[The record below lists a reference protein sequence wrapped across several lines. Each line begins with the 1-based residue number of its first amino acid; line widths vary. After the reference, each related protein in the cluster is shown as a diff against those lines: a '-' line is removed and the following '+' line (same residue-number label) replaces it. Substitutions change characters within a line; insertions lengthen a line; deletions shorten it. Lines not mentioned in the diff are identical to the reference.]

1 MTGTHSPRISTVS
14 VFRDI
19 ERRIGGLVEGLFG
32 RTFRSSVQPVEL
44 ARKLAKEMDDHR
56 TISIHR
62 VYVPNTYTVY
72 LNPADREQFAAY
84 ETQMCSELAEYLVE
98 HARREGYSTA
108 TRPVVTLESEP
119 DLTVGMFGI
128 AVGADDGAAD
138 AQPPPPP
145 AAEAAVADIPPA
157 PPLPTVAVP
166 SPPPASPP
174 SIPVDLPAHGATM
187 VYSDPDPEPEPVP
200 EPAPEQPKVRERAL
214 LLWDGRDMTLDRSV
228 TVIGRS
234 STCDIVVDDPN
245 VSRRHAEIRR
255 IGEGYSL
262 VDLSSTNG
270 TEVNGQRVGETSLMN
285 GDVIGVGT
293 TRLTFERRLG

>member
-1 MTGTHSPRISTVS
+1 VS

-62 VYVPNTYTVY
+62 VYVPNSYTVY

-84 ETQMCSELAEYLVE
+84 ESQMCNELAEYLVE

-108 TRPVVTLESEP
+108 TRPSVTLESEP

-128 AVGADDGAAD
+128 AVGAEDGSEEERPGPSATVAV
-138 AQPPPPP
+138 PEVPP
-145 AAEAAVADIPPA
+145 APA
-157 PPLPTVAVP
+157 PPLDVP
-166 SPPPASPP
+166 PVMPPIPDPP
-174 SIPVDLPAHGATM
+174 MTGATM
-187 VYSDPDPEPEPVP
+187 VYAPEPEPEPDPEPTPP
-200 EPAPEQPKVRERAL
+200 PQRERAV
-214 LLWDGRDMTLDRSV
+214 LLWDGRDLSLDQGV
-228 TVIGRS
+228 IVIGRS
-234 STCDIVVDDPN
+234 SGCDVVVDDPN

-255 IGEGYSL
+255 LGEGYSL
-262 VDLSSTNG
+262 VDLGSTNG

>member
-1 MTGTHSPRISTVS
+1 

-62 VYVPNTYTVY
+62 VYVPNVYTVY

-84 ETQMCSELAEYLVE
+84 ESQMCSELAEYLIE

-128 AVGADDGAAD
+128 AVGGDEAAGDDHGGSPETVAAPQVPPVAPPD
-138 AQPPPPP
+138 LPPVPEPPMPVPPP
-145 AAEAAVADIPPA
+145 VL
-157 PPLPTVAVP
+157 PPLPDDVP
-166 SPPPASPP
+166 AGS
-174 SIPVDLPAHGATM
+174 TM
-187 VYSDPDPEPEPVP
+187 VYAAEPEPEPEP
-200 EPAPEQPKVRERAL
+200 EPPRTREHAV
-214 LLWDGRDMTLDRSV
+214 LLWDGRDLTLERGV

-234 STCDIVVDDPN
+234 SGSDIVLDDPN

-255 IGEGYSL
+255 VGDGYSL
-262 VDLSSTNG
+262 VDLGSTNG

>member
-1 MTGTHSPRISTVS
+1 M
-14 VFRDI
+14 
-19 ERRIGGLVEGLFG
+19 
-32 RTFRSSVQPVEL
+32 QPVEL

-62 VYVPNTYTVY
+62 VYVPNVYTVY

-84 ETQMCSELAEYLVE
+84 ESQMCNELAEYLIE

-128 AVGADDGAAD
+128 AVSGDESAGDEHPGPSATVAAPQVPE
-138 AQPPPPP
+138 ASPVLPPP
-145 AAEAAVADIPPA
+145 APA
-157 PPLPTVAVP
+157 PPVPTPPVVPPVLPPLPDDVP
-166 SPPPASPP
+166 AGS
-174 SIPVDLPAHGATM
+174 TM
-187 VYSDPDPEPEPVP
+187 VYAPDPEPEPEPEP
-200 EPAPEQPKVRERAL
+200 EPAPPRTREHAV
-214 LLWDGRDMTLDRSV
+214 LLWDGRDVTLGQGV

-234 STCDIVVDDPN
+234 SGCDIVLDDPN
-245 VSRRHAEIRR
+245 VSRRHAEVRR
-255 IGEGYSL
+255 LGEGYSL
-262 VDLSSTNG
+262 IDLGSTNG

>member
-1 MTGTHSPRISTVS
+1 MS

-84 ETQMCSELAEYLVE
+84 ESQMCNELAEYLVE

-108 TRPVVTLESEP
+108 TRPVVSLESEP

-128 AVGADDGAAD
+128 AVGAEDGDADERPASSATVAAPGV
-138 AQPPPPP
+138 PPPPP
-145 AAEAAVADIPPA
+145 IPPA
-157 PPLPTVAVP
+157 PAAPLDVP
-166 SPPPASPP
+166 PVMPP
-174 SIPVDLPAHGATM
+174 IPDAPLTGATM
-187 VYSDPDPEPEPVP
+187 VYAPEPTPEPEP
-200 EPAPEQPKVRERAL
+200 EPTPPPPRREQAV
-214 LLWDGRDMTLDRSV
+214 LLWEGRDVSLDQGV

-234 STCDIVVDDPN
+234 SGCDIVVDDPN
-245 VSRRHAEIRR
+245 VSRRHAEVRR
-255 IGEGYSL
+255 MGEGYSL
-262 VDLSSTNG
+262 VDLGSTNG

>member
-1 MTGTHSPRISTVS
+1 VS

-62 VYVPNTYTVY
+62 VYVPNTYTIY

-84 ETQMCSELAEYLVE
+84 ESQMCNELAEYLVE

-128 AVGADDGAAD
+128 AVGAED
-138 AQPPPPP
+138 AGGEERPGPP
-145 AAEAAVADIPPA
+145 A
-157 PPLPTVAVP
+157 TVAVP
-166 SPPPASPP
+166 EVPLEPPAAPVPP
-174 SIPVDLPAHGATM
+174 VVPPVMPPIPDPPLTSATM
-187 VYSDPDPEPEPVP
+187 VYAPEPEPEP
-200 EPAPEQPKVRERAL
+200 EPEPTPPPQRERAVV
-214 LLWDGRDMTLDRSV
+214 LWDGRDLSLDQGV

-234 STCDIVVDDPN
+234 SGCDIVVDDPN

-255 IGEGYSL
+255 LGEGYSL
-262 VDLSSTNG
+262 VDLGSTNG

>member
-1 MTGTHSPRISTVS
+1 VS

-62 VYVPNTYTVY
+62 VYVPNLYTVY

-84 ETQMCSELAEYLVE
+84 ESQMCNELAEYLVE

-108 TRPVVTLESEP
+108 TRPVVALESEP

-128 AVGADDGAAD
+128 AVGGDDGGSGGEERPGPSATV
-138 AQPPPPP
+138 
-145 AAEAAVADIPPA
+145 AVPEVPPA
-157 PPLPTVAVP
+157 PPLPEPAAPVP
-166 SPPPASPP
+166 EPAAPVLPPIPAE
-174 SIPVDLPAHGATM
+174 PAAGATM
-187 VYSDPDPEPEPVP
+187 VYAAQPDPDPEPEP
-200 EPAPEQPKVRERAL
+200 EPRPREHAVL
-214 LLWDGRDMTLDRSV
+214 IWDGRDVPLDRDV
-228 TVIGRS
+228 VVIGRS
-234 STCDIVVDDPN
+234 SGCDIVLDDPN
-245 VSRRHAEIRR
+245 VSRRHAEVRR
-255 IGEGYSL
+255 LGEGFSL
-262 VDLSSTNG
+262 VDLGSTNG
-270 TEVNGQRVGETSLMN
+270 TEVNDQRVGETSLMN

>member
-1 MTGTHSPRISTVS
+1 VS

-72 LNPADREQFAAY
+72 LNPTDREQFAAY
-84 ETQMCSELAEYLVE
+84 ETQMCNELAEYLVE

-128 AVGADDGAAD
+128 AVGADDGAD
-138 AQPPPPP
+138 EGP
-145 AAEAAVADIPPA
+145 AGPSA
-157 PPLPTVAVP
+157 TVAVP
-166 SPPPASPP
+166 EVPPAPVPP
-174 SIPVDLPAHGATM
+174 VPVMPPIPDDAPLGATM
-187 VYSDPDPEPEPVP
+187 VYAAEPEPEP
-200 EPAPEQPKVRERAL
+200 EPPPKARERAVVIR
-214 LLWDGRDMTLDRSV
+214 DGRDVSLDRGV

-234 STCDIVVDDPN
+234 SGCDIVLDDPN

-262 VDLSSTNG
+262 VDLGSTNG

>member
-1 MTGTHSPRISTVS
+1 M
-14 VFRDI
+14 
-19 ERRIGGLVEGLFG
+19 
-32 RTFRSSVQPVEL
+32 QPVEL

-84 ETQMCSELAEYLVE
+84 ESQMCNELAEYLIE

-128 AVGADDGAAD
+128 AVGADDGAGE
-138 AQPPPPP
+138 QPGPS
-145 AAEAAVADIPPA
+145 ATVAVPDVPPA
-157 PPLPTVAVP
+157 PPPPLDVP
-166 SPPPASPP
+166 PVMPP
-174 SIPVDLPAHGATM
+174 IPDAPLTGATM
-187 VYSDPDPEPEPVP
+187 VYAPEPEPEP
-200 EPAPEQPKVRERAL
+200 EPEPSPTPPPRERAV
-214 LLWDGRDMTLDRSV
+214 LLWDGRDLSLDQGV

-234 STCDIVVDDPN
+234 SGCDVVVDDPN

-255 IGEGYSL
+255 LGEGFSL
-262 VDLSSTNG
+262 VDLGSTNG

>member
-1 MTGTHSPRISTVS
+1 MS

-62 VYVPNTYTVY
+62 VYVPNAYTVY

-84 ETQMCSELAEYLVE
+84 ETEMCNELAEYLVE

-108 TRPVVTLESEP
+108 TRPLVTLESEP

-128 AVGADDGAAD
+128 AVGADDGAAE
-138 AQPPPPP
+138 PPPP
-145 AAEAAVADIPPA
+145 AATVQAHVPEDPPVPVA
-157 PPLPTVAVP
+157 PPP
-166 SPPPASPP
+166 
-174 SIPVDLPAHGATM
+174 IPVTPPLHDVPVPAGATM
-187 VYSDPDPEPEPVP
+187 VYAPNPEPEP
-200 EPAPEQPKVRERAL
+200 EPPSRPRERAV
-214 LLWDGRDMTLDRSV
+214 LLWDGHELQLDQGV
-228 TVIGRS
+228 VVLGRS
-234 STCDIVVDDPN
+234 SGCDVVVDDPN

-255 IGEGYSL
+255 LGEGYSL
-262 VDLSSTNG
+262 VDLGSTNG

>member
-1 MTGTHSPRISTVS
+1 VS

-62 VYVPNTYTVY
+62 VYVPNAYTVY

-84 ETQMCSELAEYLVE
+84 ESQMCNELAEYLVE
-98 HARREGYSTA
+98 HARREGYSTS
-108 TRPVVTLESEP
+108 TRPVVSLESEP

-128 AVGADDGAAD
+128 AVGADDGGSGEEKRSGPSPAVAVPD
-138 AQPPPPP
+138 VPLDPP
-145 AAEAAVADIPPA
+145 APA
-157 PPLPTVAVP
+157 PPLEVP
-166 SPPPASPP
+166 PVMPP
-174 SIPVDLPAHGATM
+174 IPDAPLAGATM
-187 VYSDPDPEPEPVP
+187 VYAPEPEPEP
-200 EPAPEQPKVRERAL
+200 EPEPTPPPRRELAV
-214 LLWDGRDMTLDRSV
+214 LLWDGRDLTLDQGV

-234 STCDIVVDDPN
+234 SGCDIVVDDPN
-245 VSRRHAEIRR
+245 VSRRHAEVRR
-255 IGEGYSL
+255 LGEGYSL
-262 VDLSSTNG
+262 VDLGSTNG

>member
-1 MTGTHSPRISTVS
+1 LS

-84 ETQMCSELAEYLVE
+84 ETQMCNELAEYLVE

-108 TRPVVTLESEP
+108 TRPVVLLESEP
-119 DLTVGMFGI
+119 DLAVGMFGI
-128 AVGADDGAAD
+128 AVGADEGGDDRPG
-138 AQPPPPP
+138 P
-145 AAEAAVADIPPA
+145 AA
-157 PPLPTVAVP
+157 TVAVP
-166 SPPPASPP
+166 EVPPVPVPPAPVAPVLPP
-174 SIPVDLPAHGATM
+174 LPDEIPAGATM
-187 VYSDPDPEPEPVP
+187 VYAPEPEPEPVP
-200 EPAPEQPKVRERAL
+200 EPSPRERAVL
-214 LLWDGRDMTLDRSV
+214 IWDGRDVALDQEV
-228 TVIGRS
+228 FVIGRS
-234 STCDIVVDDPN
+234 SGCDIVVDDPN
-245 VSRRHAEIRR
+245 VSRRHAEVRR
-255 IGEGYSL
+255 LGDGYSL
-262 VDLSSTNG
+262 VDLGSTNG

-293 TRLTFERRLG
+293 TRLTFERRIG

>member
-1 MTGTHSPRISTVS
+1 VS

-62 VYVPNTYTVY
+62 VYVPNSYTVY
-72 LNPADREQFAAY
+72 LNPTDREQFAAY
-84 ETQMCSELAEYLVE
+84 ETQMCNELAEYLVE

-128 AVGADDGAAD
+128 AVGAEEGAQA
-138 AQPPPPP
+138 PPAAAATVSAEAAAAMAVPVPPP
-145 AAEAAVADIPPA
+145 AAPPAPLA
-157 PPLPTVAVP
+157 PPLPDAPFVT
-166 SPPPASPP
+166 
-174 SIPVDLPAHGATM
+174 GATM
-187 VYSDPDPEPEPVP
+187 VYASDPEPEPEP
-200 EPAPEQPKVRERAL
+200 EPAEPARKPRERAV
-214 LLWDGRDMTLDRSV
+214 LLWDDHELALDQGV
-228 TVIGRS
+228 VVLGRS
-234 STCDIVVDDPN
+234 SGCNVVVDDPN

-255 IGEGYSL
+255 VGEGYSL
-262 VDLSSTNG
+262 VDLGSTNG

>member
-1 MTGTHSPRISTVS
+1 VS

-62 VYVPNTYTVY
+62 VYVPNSYTVY

-84 ETQMCSELAEYLVE
+84 ESQMCNELAEYLVE
-98 HARREGYSTA
+98 HARRDGYSTA
-108 TRPVVTLESEP
+108 TRPVVSLESEP

-128 AVGADDGAAD
+128 AVGAEDGDGEHPPASAAV
-138 AQPPPPP
+138 AAPEVPPAPPIPPP
-145 AAEAAVADIPPA
+145 AAPLDVPPVMPPIPDA
-157 PPLPTVAVP
+157 PLT
-166 SPPPASPP
+166 
-174 SIPVDLPAHGATM
+174 GATM
-187 VYSDPDPEPEPVP
+187 VYAPEPTPEPEPEP
-200 EPAPEQPKVRERAL
+200 EPTPPPRREQAV
-214 LLWDGRDMTLDRSV
+214 LLWEGRDVSLDQGV

-234 STCDIVVDDPN
+234 SGCDIVVDDPN

-255 IGEGYSL
+255 MGEGYSL
-262 VDLSSTNG
+262 VDLGSTNG
-270 TEVNGQRVGETSLMN
+270 TEVNGQRVDETSLMN
-285 GDVIGVGT
+285 GDVISVGT

>member
-1 MTGTHSPRISTVS
+1 M
-14 VFRDI
+14 
-19 ERRIGGLVEGLFG
+19 
-32 RTFRSSVQPVEL
+32 QPVEL

-62 VYVPNTYTVY
+62 VYVPNSYTVY

-84 ETQMCSELAEYLVE
+84 ESQMCNELAEYLVE

-108 TRPVVTLESEP
+108 TRPVVSLESEP

-128 AVGADDGAAD
+128 AVGAEEGDGDEHPPASATVAAPEVPL
-138 AQPPPPP
+138 APPVPP
-145 AAEAAVADIPPA
+145 AAPLDVPPVMPPIPD
-157 PPLPTVAVP
+157 PPLT
-166 SPPPASPP
+166 
-174 SIPVDLPAHGATM
+174 GATM
-187 VYSDPDPEPEPVP
+187 VYAPEPTPEPEP
-200 EPAPEQPKVRERAL
+200 EPTPPPRREQAV
-214 LLWDGRDMTLDRSV
+214 LLWDGRDVSLDQGV

-234 STCDIVVDDPN
+234 SGCDIVVDDPN

-255 IGEGYSL
+255 LGEGYSL
-262 VDLSSTNG
+262 VDLGSTNG

>member
-1 MTGTHSPRISTVS
+1 MS

-62 VYVPNTYTVY
+62 VYVPNSYTVY

-84 ETQMCSELAEYLVE
+84 ESQMCNELAEYLVE

-108 TRPVVTLESEP
+108 TRPVVSLESEP

-128 AVGADDGAAD
+128 AVGAEEGEGDGEERPGSSATVAAPV
-138 AQPPPPP
+138 PPAPIPPP
-145 AAEAAVADIPPA
+145 AAPLDVPPVMPPIPDA
-157 PPLPTVAVP
+157 PLT
-166 SPPPASPP
+166 
-174 SIPVDLPAHGATM
+174 GATM
-187 VYSDPDPEPEPVP
+187 VYAPEPTPEPEPEP
-200 EPAPEQPKVRERAL
+200 EPTPPPRREQAV
-214 LLWDGRDMTLDRSV
+214 LLWDGRDLTLDQGV

-234 STCDIVVDDPN
+234 SGCDIVVDDPN

-255 IGEGYSL
+255 LGEGYSL
-262 VDLSSTNG
+262 VDLGSTNG

>member
-1 MTGTHSPRISTVS
+1 VS

-62 VYVPNTYTVY
+62 VYVPNSYTVY

-84 ETQMCSELAEYLVE
+84 ESQMCNELAEYLVE

-108 TRPVVTLESEP
+108 TRPSVTLESEP

-128 AVGADDGAAD
+128 AVGAEDGSEEERPGPSATVAV
-138 AQPPPPP
+138 PEVPP
-145 AAEAAVADIPPA
+145 APA
-157 PPLPTVAVP
+157 PPLDVP
-166 SPPPASPP
+166 PVMPPIPDPP
-174 SIPVDLPAHGATM
+174 MTGATM
-187 VYSDPDPEPEPVP
+187 VYAPEPEPEP
-200 EPAPEQPKVRERAL
+200 EPAPTPPPQRERAV
-214 LLWDGRDMTLDRSV
+214 LLWDGRDLSLDQGV
-228 TVIGRS
+228 IVIGRS
-234 STCDIVVDDPN
+234 SGCDVVVDDPN

-255 IGEGYSL
+255 LGEGYSL
-262 VDLSSTNG
+262 VDLGSTNG

>member
-1 MTGTHSPRISTVS
+1 VS

-84 ETQMCSELAEYLVE
+84 ETQMCNELAEYLVE

-108 TRPVVTLESEP
+108 TRPVVMLESEP

-128 AVGADDGAAD
+128 AVGADDGAAERPAPVATVSAPVPD
-138 AQPPPPP
+138 APPIPVPPPPMP
-145 AAEAAVADIPPA
+145 VAPVVP
-157 PPLPTVAVP
+157 PPLPDVP
-166 SPPPASPP
+166 
-174 SIPVDLPAHGATM
+174 LPTGATM
-187 VYSDPDPEPEPVP
+187 VYAPDPEPESEPEPVP
-200 EPAPEQPKVRERAL
+200 EPEPARKPRERAL
-214 LLWDGRDMTLDRSV
+214 LLWDGHELILDQSV
-228 TVIGRS
+228 VVLGRS
-234 STCDIVVDDPN
+234 SGCDIVVDDPN

-255 IGEGYSL
+255 LGEGYSL
-262 VDLSSTNG
+262 VDLGSTNG

>member
-1 MTGTHSPRISTVS
+1 VS

-62 VYVPNTYTVY
+62 VYVPNAYTVY

-84 ETQMCSELAEYLVE
+84 ESQMCNELAEYLVE

-119 DLTVGMFGI
+119 DLTIGMFGI
-128 AVGADDGAAD
+128 AVGAEDGSSGSSDDDSPGPSATVAAP
-138 AQPPPPP
+138 QVP
-145 AAEAAVADIPPA
+145 AAPPVPE
-157 PPLPTVAVP
+157 PPLDVP
-166 SPPPASPP
+166 PVMPP
-174 SIPVDLPAHGATM
+174 IPDAPLTGATM
-187 VYSDPDPEPEPVP
+187 VYAPEPVP
-200 EPAPEQPKVRERAL
+200 EPEPEPEPAPPPQRERAL
-214 LLWDGRDMTLDRSV
+214 LLWDGRDLSLDQGV

-234 STCDIVVDDPN
+234 SGCDVVVDDPN

-255 IGEGYSL
+255 LGEGYSL
-262 VDLSSTNG
+262 VDLGSTNG

>member
-1 MTGTHSPRISTVS
+1 VS

-84 ETQMCSELAEYLVE
+84 ESQMCNELAEYLVE

-128 AVGADDGAAD
+128 AVGAEDGAEEERPSSSATV
-138 AQPPPPP
+138 AAPEVPPTPP
-145 AAEAAVADIPPA
+145 IPPA
-157 PPLPTVAVP
+157 PVV
-166 SPPPASPP
+166 
-174 SIPVDLPAHGATM
+174 PVDVPPVMPPIPDPPLTGATM
-187 VYSDPDPEPEPVP
+187 VYAPEPEPEP
-200 EPAPEQPKVRERAL
+200 EPEPTPPPRREQAV
-214 LLWDGRDMTLDRSV
+214 LLWDGRDMSLDQGV

-234 STCDIVVDDPN
+234 SGCDIVVDDPN

-255 IGEGYSL
+255 LGEGYSL
-262 VDLSSTNG
+262 VDLGSTNG

>member
-1 MTGTHSPRISTVS
+1 VS

-62 VYVPNTYTVY
+62 VYVPNAYTVY

-84 ETQMCSELAEYLVE
+84 EPQMCNELAEYLVE
-98 HARREGYSTA
+98 HARREGYSTS

-128 AVGADDGAAD
+128 AVGADDGGGEEERPGPSATV
-138 AQPPPPP
+138 
-145 AAEAAVADIPPA
+145 AVPEVPLEPPA
-157 PPLPTVAVP
+157 PPVP
-166 SPPPASPP
+166 PVMPPIPDPP
-174 SIPVDLPAHGATM
+174 LTGATM
-187 VYSDPDPEPEPVP
+187 IYAPDPEPEPQP
-200 EPAPEQPKVRERAL
+200 EPAPPPRREQAV
-214 LLWDGRDMTLDRSV
+214 LLWDGRDMTLDQGV

-234 STCDIVVDDPN
+234 SGCDIVVDDPN

-255 IGEGYSL
+255 LGEGYSL
-262 VDLSSTNG
+262 VDLGSTNG

>member
-1 MTGTHSPRISTVS
+1 VS

-62 VYVPNTYTVY
+62 VYVPNLYTVY

-84 ETQMCSELAEYLVE
+84 ESQMCNELAEYLVE

-108 TRPVVTLESEP
+108 TRPVVALESEP

-128 AVGADDGAAD
+128 AVGGDDGGGGGEERPGPSATV
-138 AQPPPPP
+138 
-145 AAEAAVADIPPA
+145 AVPEVPPA
-157 PPLPTVAVP
+157 PPLPEPAAPVLPPIPTEAV
-166 SPPPASPP
+166 S
-174 SIPVDLPAHGATM
+174 GATM
-187 VYSDPDPEPEPVP
+187 VYAAQPDPDPEPEP
-200 EPAPEQPKVRERAL
+200 EPRPREHAVL
-214 LLWDGRDMTLDRSV
+214 IWDGRDVPLDRDV
-228 TVIGRS
+228 VVIGRS
-234 STCDIVVDDPN
+234 SGCDIVLDDPN
-245 VSRRHAEIRR
+245 VSRRHAEVRR
-255 IGEGYSL
+255 LGEGFSL
-262 VDLSSTNG
+262 VDLGSTNG
-270 TEVNGQRVGETSLMN
+270 TEVNDQRVGETSLMN

>member
-1 MTGTHSPRISTVS
+1 VS

-84 ETQMCSELAEYLVE
+84 ESQMCNELAEYLVE

-128 AVGADDGAAD
+128 AVGAED
-138 AQPPPPP
+138 
-145 AAEAAVADIPPA
+145 AAEEERPGPSA
-157 PPLPTVAVP
+157 TVAVP
-166 SPPPASPP
+166 EVPGVPPAPVPPPDVPP
-174 SIPVDLPAHGATM
+174 VMPPIPDPPLTSATM
-187 VYSDPDPEPEPVP
+187 VYAREPEPEPEP
-200 EPAPEQPKVRERAL
+200 EPTPPPPREQAVL
-214 LLWDGRDMTLDRSV
+214 MWDGRDMSLDQGV

-234 STCDIVVDDPN
+234 SGCDVVVDDPN

-255 IGEGYSL
+255 LGEGYSL
-262 VDLSSTNG
+262 VDLGSTNG